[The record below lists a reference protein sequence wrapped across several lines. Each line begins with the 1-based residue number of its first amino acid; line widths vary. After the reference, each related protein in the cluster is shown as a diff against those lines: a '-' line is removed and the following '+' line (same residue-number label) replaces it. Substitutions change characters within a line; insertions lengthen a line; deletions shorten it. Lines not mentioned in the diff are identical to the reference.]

1 MKYGKARKLI
11 VMSLVLITALSFPV
25 MAKDYK
31 KLMGKKITVTEE
43 EEAYA
48 VTDQEQTYTFE
59 KCKVKMYV
67 TSSDGLHLRK
77 APTTRSKSVKTLK
90 WGKRV
95 TVIGRASGKANR
107 WVLVR
112 HKGKYRFLWGKHLSK
127 KKPKRKYL
135 GKFSITAYCYDG
147 TRSADGSWP
156 RTKHTVACNSLP
168 LGTKVYIQGV
178 GTRVV
183 EDRGASWHSDHWMDL
198 YLSSESACEKWGV
211 RKRKVWR
218 IKK

>member
-1 MKYGKARKLI
+1 MKWIRKAML
-11 VMSLVLITALSFPV
+11 LVPVIALAVSISAHAGYKTALN
-25 MAKDYK
+25 KH
-31 KLMGKKITVTEE
+31 ITVTEE
-43 EEAYA
+43 EDSYT
-48 VTDQEQTYTFE
+48 VTDSKDESFVFE
-59 KCKVKMYV
+59 KCKKKMYV
-67 TSSDGLHLRK
+67 TSSDGLHLRT
-77 APTTRSKSVKTLK
+77 APTLKSKVVKTLK
-90 WGKRV
+90 WGRKV
-95 TVIGRASGKANR
+95 TVIGKASGKANR

-112 HKGKYRFLWGKHLSK
+112 HKGRYRFLWGKYLSK

-156 RTKHTVACNSLP
+156 RLKHTVACNSLP
-168 LGTKVYIQGV
+168 LGTKVYIQGI

-198 YLSSESACEKWGV
+198 YLSSESACNKWGV

-218 IKK
+218 IRK